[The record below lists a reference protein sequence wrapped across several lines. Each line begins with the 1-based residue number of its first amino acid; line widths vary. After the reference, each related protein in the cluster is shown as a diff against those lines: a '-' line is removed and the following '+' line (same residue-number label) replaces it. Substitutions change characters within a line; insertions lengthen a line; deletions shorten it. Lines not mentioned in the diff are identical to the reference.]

1 MSMMR
6 MQQPLVVDRLGQK
19 GEGLAQGPDSREAN
33 DGPCMCPSP
42 CRAR

>member
-6 MQQPLVVDRLGQK
+6 MQQELAIDCLGQK
-19 GEGLAQGPDSREAN
+19 GEGLAQGRTAVKPMMA
-33 DGPCMCPSP
+33 PCMCPSP